1 MENTMAQI
9 ISVVMLRKQ
18 LSNLIDLGPN
28 FDNVFQAFQNP
39 HVIGFTRG
47 LMTHQAPQNVQSSQ
61 SSHTVTSQG
70 VISPLDGNPPNPDRN
85 DSADDSS
92 AEIEYLE
99 NLTQEYE
106 TTEGTPIC
114 SEKLQKVTED
124 KIWVT
129 YRTQKCYQVM
139 EKIFCPENI
148 EGLEVNKVYI
158 EVWRKTT
165 VKSIVTSDFKIFVF
179 CYSFCAK
186 VLTYKIHQSF

>member
-1 MENTMAQI
+1 MAQI
-9 ISVVMLRKQ
+9 MSVVMLRKQ

-28 FDNVFQAFQNP
+28 FDVLQVFQNP
-39 HVIGFTRG
+39 HIIGFSRG

-70 VISPLDGNPPNPDRN
+70 VISPLDGNPPNPDQN
-85 DSADDSS
+85 DSTVSQADDSS

-114 SEKLQKVTED
+114 SEKLQKVTEE

-129 YRTQKCYQVM
+129 CRTQKCYQVM
-139 EKIFCPENI
+139 EKIFYPENI

-179 CYSFCAK
+179 CYIFCAK
-186 VLTYKIHQSF
+186 VLT